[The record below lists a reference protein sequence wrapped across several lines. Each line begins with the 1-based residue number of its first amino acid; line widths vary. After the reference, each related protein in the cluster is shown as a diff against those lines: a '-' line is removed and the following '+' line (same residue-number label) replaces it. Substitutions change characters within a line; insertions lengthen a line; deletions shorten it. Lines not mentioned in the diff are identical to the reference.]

1 MEPNR
6 CVREG
11 IYCCAWGASKECKRR
26 KRDEG
31 QTEWRRIFLFCK
43 VPYISL
49 LQSYQLITLFEYLYP
64 HVNLAHGIQPTL
76 TCISSF
82 GPFWPN
88 HTPIWLASPDGWRF
102 FLASAPVVFFVG
114 VWTADRRPQTQL
126 GREHRQVAQGRRQ
139 GQGPAKERA
148 APCKELGTATEG
160 AEGVREGEQEEAR
173 TRLSMPS
180 SQAALCDA
188 EERA

>member
-1 MEPNR
+1 MQE
-6 CVREG
+6 E
-11 IYCCAWGASKECKRR
+11 EERR
-26 KRDEG
+26 RPDG
-31 QTEWRRIFLFCK
+31 
-43 VPYISL
+43 VAAYISL

-114 VWTADRRPQTQL
+114 AWTADRVEGDTERRRLGSGHLRCAVTPAAAHHQATTRQRNSKDNQGWDGTTSARVSMRRWLLGSWLLRAWQCTHSRPARSIIDYCAGL
-126 GREHRQVAQGRRQ
+126 G
-139 GQGPAKERA
+139 
-148 APCKELGTATEG
+148 LTI
-160 AEGVREGEQEEAR
+160 
-173 TRLSMPS
+173 
-180 SQAALCDA
+180 
-188 EERA
+188 